1 MQISDNIKHVGLK
14 MTPQRKIIYEVML
27 QLKHASID
35 DIITYLKEHGV
46 DMTTS
51 TVYRILNSFCEANL
65 LTTVCHPATGKTL
78 YDITNHPHHHVFKNN
93 KTTDF
98 DDPELTDIIMNYL
111 MKKNISPKD
120 IKRIQVQITLND

>member
-14 MTPQRKIIYEVML
+14 MTPQRKMIYEVML

-65 LTTVCHPATGKTL
+65 LTTVCHPATGTIRMKTKAATAEIPL
-78 YDITNHPHHHVFKNN
+78 NWK
-93 KTTDF
+93 
-98 DDPELTDIIMNYL
+98 
-111 MKKNISPKD
+111 ISLS
-120 IKRIQVQITLND
+120 R